1 MTSVGPSGCPDLA
14 SLEIV
19 PLAPEIQAHV
29 DGCSFCQLVSEV
41 CAQVCGDDHDCLHYD
56 ALLAAREDGTLNP
69 AGKNLLE
76 RHLASCE
83 TCREIADTMAP
94 LEGAQVALPAIDG
107 DAYTL
112 GTEVGRGGMG
122 RVIDAEDNRIGRAV
136 VIKELLGSS
145 RAEAARFE
153 REARLTARLQHPGI
167 LPIYEIGQWQSDGT
181 PFYAMRKIEGRTLEA
196 AIRGAAKLPA
206 RLALLPSLIAACET
220 VAFAHSR
227 RVIHRDLKPDNIM
240 LGAYGETIVIDWG
253 LAKDLGD
260 PDDGDDHQQGEPAS
274 ERLTGAG
281 QAMGTA
287 AYMPLEQAYGQPVDE
302 RADVYALGAILYQ
315 LLAGTPPYRGAD
327 AREVLA
333 RVRSAPPPP
342 IERVASSA
350 SPALLS
356 IVKRAMERK
365 AEDRYA
371 SAKELAAELARF
383 QQGLLVETHAY
394 SRSEL
399 IKRFAIRNRAAVTV
413 TAGAAILLAIVGV
426 LSVRN
431 VLRSRE
437 EARATARELLLEK
450 GRIEQLAGN
459 HLRALAYLHEAAR
472 QGERGPALDLLLGR
486 AIADVASAQTTLDC
500 GGDDRHLEL
509 SKDGSLLAVACHE
522 RARVWRVAGDAKPE
536 LIATL
541 EVPGSHGG
549 FDSLAFSPDDSLLV
563 TFGEDGVARVW
574 QVASLAAN
582 KPYRAFTHRQPS
594 ASKPT
599 LITFAT
605 FTHDSKRIATT
616 GDDGFAQIWNV
627 TEDRVDRSIEG
638 ANAMEGLDITKG
650 VRRLFGT
657 LTPDDRLVT
666 LTFSGRGTKFDI
678 TTGER
683 LGTFQHGGVVVGG
696 EVSPDGTLAVSCG
709 IDGISKVVEL
719 ATGKLLYELE
729 GHTDVVWRCVFDPS
743 SRRVLTS
750 SHDGTAKV
758 WELDKDVSG
767 TPRARLVTTVSH
779 GDLIWIGRFSPDGSR
794 FVTISPGK
802 NMKVWDSASGALL
815 ATYRSRG
822 KDAQFLSDNRLAALR
837 GDGRVQ
843 VWSRAS
849 SRLAEFQARGEATVI
864 GATLDGKTVATLES
878 LAGWRDHRTVALW
891 RAETGQPLAH
901 PSLAPPLA
909 FTDDRIAGT
918 FITPDPVDPAKVTV
932 GVVVLD
938 HTGALVARL
947 TDASML
953 APSKL
958 ELAGNRI
965 AIVLPNRA
973 EIWELASGT
982 RTLTIPEVN
991 RVLLSVDGARAVAWS
1006 ESDPSALDFR
1016 LPTQPQLWD
1025 VTARARIATLPTI
1038 DARPIGFAL
1047 DGHRLVV
1054 HELVDDAA
1062 RGAWPYAAAASIWD
1076 VDRGTRVLLQ
1086 PKIEIAPT
1094 LDPTGHWMA
1103 TIGTDREVSVWRVA
1117 DGARRSTFTGDVYQ
1131 RVQSD
1136 ADGSLLVAIG
1146 DYGRTVMILSGSD
1159 GRVLAQH
1166 QLDHGR
1172 ARVNPSYFG
1181 APFSTAWWTRD
1192 ATAIASLSRGFASWS
1207 GVTPLDDKTIAMT
1220 VKHYVPWRI
1229 DNGRL
1234 EVIRDGRIRGVV
1246 TRRGLP
1252 VGGVAIEVL
1261 IRRPADVS
1269 NKPVDW
1275 KSMRTQLEKRG
1286 AVTDEAGQFMVD
1298 RLVRDEYEY
1307 LVTANGDLASA
1318 KETQVG
1324 PDEDPIAIDLP

>member
-1 MTSVGPSGCPDLA
+1 MSTATTAGLRGCPELA
-14 SLEIV
+14 TLEGV
-19 PLAPEIQAHV
+19 PLTAETQDHV
-29 DGCSFCQLVSEV
+29 DGCSFCQLVVEI
-41 CAQVCGDDHDCLHYD
+41 CAQVRRAEDACLHYD

-69 AGKNLLE
+69 AGKNLLQ

-83 TCREIADTMAP
+83 ACREIADTMAP
-94 LEGAQVALPAIDG
+94 QGDAEVALPAIDG

-196 AIRGAAKLPA
+196 AIRGAATLRA

-260 PDDGDDHQQGEPAS
+260 PDDLDEQGEPTTS

-281 QAMGTA
+281 QALGTA

-315 LLAGTPPYRGAD
+315 LLAGTPPYRGTD

-333 RVRSAPPPP
+333 RVRREPPPAIADAAP
-342 IERVASSA
+342 GA

-356 IVKRAMERK
+356 IVNRAMERK

-399 IKRFAIRNRAAVTV
+399 IKRFVGRNRAAVTV
-413 TAGAAILLAIVGV
+413 TAGAAILLAIVAV

-437 EARATARELLLEK
+437 EARATVRELLLEK

-486 AIADVASAQTTLDC
+486 AVADVASAQTTLDC
-500 GGDDRHLEL
+500 GGDDRYLEL

-522 RARVWRVAGDAKPE
+522 RARVWRVGGDAKPE
-536 LIATL
+536 LLATL
-541 EVPGSHGG
+541 EVPGAHGG
-549 FDSLAFSPDDSLLV
+549 FDALAFSPDNGLLV
-563 TFGEDGVARVW
+563 TFGEEGIARVW
-574 QVASLAAN
+574 EIKNFAQPFRS
-582 KPYRAFTHRQPS
+582 FTHAQPG
-594 ASKPT
+594 APPA

-605 FTHDSKRIATT
+605 FTADSQRIATT

-627 TEDRVDRSIEG
+627 VDNRLERSIEG
-638 ANAMEGLDITKG
+638 AIAGSRFDVTAA

-657 LTPDDRLVT
+657 LTPDDKLVT
-666 LTFSGRGTKFDI
+666 LVFSGSGGKFDI

-683 LGTFQHGGVVVGG
+683 LGTFQHGGAVAGG
-696 EVSPDGTLAVSCG
+696 EASPDGTLAVSCG
-709 IDGISKVVEL
+709 LDGVSKVVEL

-743 SRRVLTS
+743 SRHVLTS

-758 WELDKDVSG
+758 WELGTDIDG
-767 TPRARLVTTVSH
+767 TPRARLTATVSH
-779 GDLIWIGRFSPDGSR
+779 GDMIWIGRFSPDGSR

-802 NMKVWDSASGALL
+802 SMKVWDSASGALL
-815 ATYRSRG
+815 ATYGSRG
-822 KDAQFLSDNRLAALR
+822 KDARFLSDNRLAALR

-849 SRLAEFQARGEATVI
+849 SRIAAFRAIGETAVI
-864 GATLDGKTVATLES
+864 GATLDGKTVATIDN
-878 LAGWRDHRTVALW
+878 AVALW
-891 RAETGQPLAH
+891 RAETGQRLAH
-901 PSLAPPLA
+901 PPLAPPLA
-909 FTDDRIAGT
+909 FAEDRIAGT
-918 FITPDPVDPAKVTV
+918 SVTPEIGVIVLGGNGTQLAK
-932 GVVVLD
+932 
-938 HTGALVARL
+938 L
-947 TDASML
+947 TDDTLLGA
-953 APSKL
+953 SKL
-958 ELAGNRI
+958 ELAGDHL
-965 AIVLPNRA
+965 AITWPNRV
-973 EIWELASGT
+973 EIWGLANAT
-982 RTLTIPEVN
+982 RALTIPDVN
-991 RVLLSVDGARAVAWS
+991 RVLLSADGLRAVAWS

-1025 VTARARIATLPTI
+1025 VGARARLVMLPTI

-1054 HELVDDAA
+1054 HELVDDVM
-1062 RGAWPYAAAASIWD
+1062 RTRWPYAASVSIWD
-1076 VDRGTRVLLQ
+1076 LDRVTRVLLQ
-1086 PKIEIAPT
+1086 PKVEIAPT
-1094 LDPTGHWMA
+1094 LDPTGTWLA
-1103 TIGTDREVSVWRVA
+1103 TIGTDREVSVWSVA
-1117 DGARRSTFTGDVYQ
+1117 DGARRSAFTGEPYQ
-1131 RVQSD
+1131 RVQPD
-1136 ADGSLLVAIG
+1136 AAGSLVVAIG
-1146 DYGRTVMILSGSD
+1146 DYGRAVLILSGTD

-1166 QLDHGR
+1166 QLDHDR
-1172 ARVNPSYFG
+1172 ARVNPSHFS
-1181 APFSTAWWTRD
+1181 APYAIAWWSRD
-1192 ATAIASLSRGFASWS
+1192 ARAISTLSRGFATWS
-1207 GVTPLDDKTIAMT
+1207 GIEPRDATELAQI
-1220 VKHYVPWRI
+1220 VKKYVPWRI

-1234 EVIRDGRIRGVV
+1234 EVIRDGRITGVV
-1246 TRRGLP
+1246 TRRGEP
-1252 VGGVAIEVL
+1252 VPGAAIEVL
-1261 IRRPADVS
+1261 MRRPADVS
-1269 NKPVDW
+1269 DKPVNW
-1275 KSMRTQLEKRG
+1275 ASMRTQLETRQTIADAAG
-1286 AVTDEAGQFMVD
+1286 TFAVEG
-1298 RLVRDEYEY
+1298 LVPGEYEY
-1307 LVTANGDLASA
+1307 LVTANGDLAAA
-1318 KETQVG
+1318 KEAQVG
-1324 PDEDPIAIDLP
+1324 PDEEPIAIELP